1 MEEMI
6 IISGWYHLNFDHLEG
21 GCMWLPNFD
30 YNIRVEWRRR
40 RRSWIAPNYSDY
52 KENSRCSFHV
62 PDLWPSNVI
71 LINGRSDR
79 PFSLVL
85 RKICYYYLRHH
96 HHLQCSSRTRRRER
110 RMSTENFLNL
120 HPCNF
125 ALLTC
130 PSVSSPVILFPFLPS
145 RRLIY

>member
-1 MEEMI
+1 MI

-96 HHLQCSSRTRRRER
+96 HHLQCSSRTTRRER
-110 RMSTENFLNL
+110 GECQPKTFSIFTRATLLCWRVLPFLRQW
-120 HPCNF
+120 F
-125 ALLTC
+125 Y
-130 PSVSSPVILFPFLPS
+130 FPFFLPGD
-145 RRLIY
+145 